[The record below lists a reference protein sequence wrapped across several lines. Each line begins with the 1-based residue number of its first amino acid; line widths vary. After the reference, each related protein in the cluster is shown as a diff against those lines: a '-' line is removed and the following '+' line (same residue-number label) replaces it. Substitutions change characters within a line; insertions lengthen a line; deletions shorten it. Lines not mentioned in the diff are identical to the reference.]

1 ALKEDA
7 ANKSN
12 DGTLVDN
19 SATDF
24 PTEQAVKTY
33 VDTQVAAANTLN
45 DGQIY
50 VGNGSNVATGVTA
63 SGDATISNTGVIDLT
78 NNAVETDEI
87 TDGAVTTAK
96 IDGDAID
103 NTKLADDAVQLEN
116 IADGTAD
123 GQVIQWDATTTS
135 WTLVD
140 LGSVTVTE
148 NDGVIGNEVTGAT
161 DGTLTLSGGA
171 TTVSPL
177 TLGVTDGGIN
187 TTQLADGAV
196 TLGKLADGTVD
207 GQLLQW
213 NAGSSSWVLIDA
225 SSLSDDD
232 ITGAS
237 LDAPT
242 NVLTIS
248 EGATDVT

>member
-1 ALKEDA
+1 AIALKEDS
-7 ANKSN
+7 ANKSTDITLA
-12 DGTLVDN
+12 DGTNTL
-19 SATDF
+19 F
-24 PTEQAVKTY
+24 PTELAVKTY
-33 VDTQVAAANTLN
+33 VDNQITTSNTLN

-63 SGDATISNTGVIDLT
+63 SGDATISNTGVVDLT

-123 GQVIQWDATTTS
+123 GQVIQWDAGTTS

-177 TLGVTDGGIN
+177 TLGITAGGVTA
-187 TTQLADGAV
+187 TELADGAV
-196 TLGKLADGTVD
+196 TPAKLADGTAD

-213 NAGSSSWVLIDA
+213 NAGSSSWILIDA

-248 EGATDVT
+248 EG